1 MAKTKTK
8 NKKAA
13 QPKVKTDS
21 GTVSGTD
28 LAPAPAPETG
38 ADVVVE
44 TVSEAAPD
52 TPAASEPERQA
63 MLWCRDMRF
72 PRNME
77 LLPKR
82 VRMSLRT
89 GSYEQKEADA
99 ALRLIRKGDVVL
111 ELGAGIGFMSTLI
124 STQTRA
130 REVHSFEANPG
141 LLDYIHEV
149 HRLNRAKKAH
159 LHHAVLGDKDG
170 TTTFYCREDILS
182 SSLDPEDG
190 GADATPAQVPMRDAN
205 KVIAEIKPTVLVCDI
220 EGAEADLL
228 PKLDLSGLRALL
240 IELHPQ
246 WIGSA
251 GIKSIFQL
259 LHDQGLV
266 YFPKMSFSKV
276 AVFRSDW

>member
-1 MAKTKTK
+1 MADPQET
-8 NKKAA
+8 
-13 QPKVKTDS
+13 QPQDQAET
-21 GTVSGTD
+21 
-28 LAPAPAPETG
+28 APK
-38 ADVVVE
+38 
-44 TVSEAAPD
+44 
-52 TPAASEPERQA
+52 RQP

-72 PRNME
+72 PRKME
-77 LLPKR
+77 LLPKK
-82 VRMSLRT
+82 VRFSLRS
-89 GSYEQKEADA
+89 GAYERDEANA
-99 ALRLIRKGDVVL
+99 ALKLIRKGDVVL

-141 LLDYIHEV
+141 LIDYIHEV

-190 GADATPAQVPMRDAN
+190 GIETTPAEVPVRDAN
-205 KVIAEIKPTVLVCDI
+205 AVIAEINPTVLVCDI

-228 PKLDLSGLRALL
+228 PKLNLSGLRALL

-246 WIGSA
+246 WIGSK
-251 GIKSIFQL
+251 GIKDIFQL

-266 YFPKMSFSKV
+266 YFPKMSYSKV